1 MKTWI
6 KRSLIGL
13 AASAPLAGGLAG
25 CGHRHHEWTAAPLRA
40 EDAAKWRA
48 RLIERAGKEL
58 QLDDAPRV
66 KLGLAFDRL
75 RERRDALAGGIA
87 DPRAELRAMLG
98 GERFDRG
105 RAQAWID
112 RNADALRGN
121 APQTVGALADFYDSL
136 RPEQQARLREWLDK
150 RGHGRSRS

>member
-6 KRSLIGL
+6 KRTLIGL
-13 AASAPLAGGLAG
+13 AAGTLLAGGLAA
-25 CGHRHHEWTAAPLRA
+25 CGHRHHEWSAAPLSA
-40 EDAAKWRA
+40 EDATRWRA

-58 QLDDAPRV
+58 QLDDAQKA

-75 RERRDALAGGIA
+75 RERRDALAGGIG

-112 RNADALRGN
+112 RSADALRGD

-150 RGHGRSRS
+150 RGHGRWRS

>member
-25 CGHRHHEWTAAPLRA
+25 CGHRHHEWTAAPLSA

-58 QLDDAPRV
+58 QLDDAPKV

-75 RERRDALAGGIA
+75 RERRDALAKLLPLQQGDFEGIF
-87 DPRAELRAMLG
+87 EAMAGLPVTI
-98 GERFDRG
+98 RLPVPM
-105 RAQAWID
+105 AK
-112 RNADALRGN
+112 
-121 APQTVGALADFYDSL
+121 APPTSGF
-136 RPEQQARLREWLDK
+136 R
-150 RGHGRSRS
+150 